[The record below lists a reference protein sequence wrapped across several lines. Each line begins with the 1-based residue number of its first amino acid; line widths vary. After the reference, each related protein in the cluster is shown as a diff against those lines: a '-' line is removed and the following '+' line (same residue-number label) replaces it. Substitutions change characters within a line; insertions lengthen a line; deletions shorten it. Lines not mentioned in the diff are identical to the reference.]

1 MHTTVFER
9 SRPDARLIAE
19 SLEGS
24 QLQPF
29 WLDDLPDRPAQPTLT
44 GRETADL
51 VVVGGGYTGLWTALL
66 AKQRDPD
73 TRVVLLEGKRIG
85 WAASGRNGGFVEATL
100 THGAKN
106 GETRFADELET
117 LDRMGMQNLDEIQ
130 ATVETEG
137 WAVDFERVGSF
148 AVATETYQVAELEAA
163 HDGEHEL
170 FFDAAAMRAQINS
183 PTYEGGLWST
193 RDTALVHPAKLAMAL
208 MQACLDAGVE
218 IFESSP
224 VADLSAERDA
234 VTLTVRG
241 GGSVR
246 AARVALATNA
256 FPSLLK
262 RFRLH
267 TVPVY
272 DYVLMTEPLTDA
284 QLASIGWQ
292 GRQGVADSANQFH
305 YYRLSADNRILWG
318 GYDAIYHFGGRIRP
332 EYDDRRESYEKLA
345 SHFFTTFPQLEGVR
359 FTHRWAGVI
368 DTCSRF
374 CAFHATAH
382 QGRVAYSAGFT
393 GLGVAATRFAANVM
407 LDQLAGET
415 TERTSLDMVRSMPL
429 PFPPEP
435 ATYPA
440 VQSVRWALDR
450 ADHNSGKR
458 NAFLRT
464 LDAVGLGFD
473 S

>member
-24 QLQPF
+24 RLQPF
-29 WLDDLPDRPAQPTLT
+29 WLDDLPDRPAQPALT

-73 TRVVLLEGKRIG
+73 ARVVLLEGKRIG

-100 THGAKN
+100 THGSKN

-137 WAVDFERVGSF
+137 WAVDFERVGSI
-148 AVATETYQVAELEAA
+148 AVATEAYQVAELEAA
-163 HDGEHEL
+163 HDGAHEL
-170 FFDAAAMRAQINS
+170 FSDAAAMRAQINS

-262 RFRLH
+262 RYRLH

-332 EYDDRRESYEKLA
+332 EYDDRRESFETLA

>member
-24 QLQPF
+24 RLQPF
-29 WLDDLPDRPAQPTLT
+29 WLDDLPDRPAQPALT

-106 GETRFADELET
+106 GETRFPDELET

-137 WAVDFERVGSF
+137 WAVDFERVGSI
-148 AVATETYQVAELEAA
+148 AVATEAYQVAELEAA

-170 FFDAAAMRAQINS
+170 FYDAAAMRAQINS

-193 RDTALVHPAKLAMAL
+193 RDTALAHPGKLAMAL

-284 QLASIGWQ
+284 QLASIGWK

-332 EYDDRRESYEKLA
+332 EYDDRRESFEKLA

-458 NAFLRT
+458 NVFLRT

>member
-24 QLQPF
+24 RLQPF
-29 WLDDLPDRPAQPTLT
+29 WLDDLPDRSAQPALT

-66 AKQRDPD
+66 AKQRDPN

-130 ATVETEG
+130 QTVEREG

-148 AVATETYQVAELEAA
+148 AVATEAYQVAELAEA

-170 FFDAAAMRAQINS
+170 FYDAAAMRAQIAS

-193 RDTALVHPAKLAMAL
+193 RDTALVHPGKLAMEL
-208 MQACLDAGVE
+208 MRACLDAGVE

-262 RFRLH
+262 RYRLH

-332 EYDDRRESYEKLA
+332 EYDDRRESFEKLA